1 MVRSM
6 YSGVSGLRSH
16 QQRLDVIGNNVSNVN
31 TYGFKSSRATF
42 RDMFYQNVRNAAQGT
57 SSRGGINPSAI
68 GYGASLSSVDL
79 LMEVSSMT
87 PTGNPLDVA
96 ITGEGFLQVMDN
108 DGNIFYTRA
117 GMLDVDPTTGY
128 LVDGNGYFVLGT
140 QAKDATVGIVGQE
153 PGTSRIK
160 IELPTLDAKQA
171 SVTKQIGGN
180 EFTMTASNIGD
191 AGNASIN
198 FSLAYDMPAGE
209 KIEVI
214 ISGNNIEVNVNP
226 NATFDN
232 LGAFMDQVNSAITD
246 KLGETHPAGTFN
258 LTMDPPITMP
268 NTDVY
273 PNGITGEQLIKSD
286 SGPVGGGI
294 VLSDAA
300 KDIGIQF
307 IAKKLGSA
315 FTAGDAP
322 DTKPVD
328 PFGKVEISVN
338 ANDATLWDVKVGD
351 YEQKGLTL
359 AALTGSSGVK
369 LERTAAAGGGGAG
382 GGAATTDPNDY
393 FVISIPKSYLKYDEA
408 TEKYSP
414 PDAADQVELGS
425 ATKQRPSG
433 NLGLNA
439 GFQLEGGTEGGPQ
452 TIMNIT
458 GFGIGADGTLTGQA
472 GGERL
477 IFGRIDLANFDNP
490 KGLQQSGNSYF
501 AETQNSGKPQYA
513 VPGEDGTGALKNS
526 ALEMSN
532 VDLAQEFSD
541 MITTQRGYQA
551 NSRLITVS
559 DTMLEELINLKR

>member
-16 QQRLDVIGNNVSNVN
+16 QQRLDVIGNNVSNAN

-171 SVTKQIGGN
+171 SVTKKIGGN
-180 EFTMTASNIGD
+180 EFTMTATNVGD

-198 FSLAYDMPAGE
+198 FSLAHDMPAGQD
-209 KIEVI
+209 IEVV

-226 NATFDN
+226 TSTFAN
-232 LGAFMDQVNSAITD
+232 VGTFMDQVNTMITD
-246 KLGETHPAGTFN
+246 KLGETHPAGKFELN
-258 LTMDPPITMP
+258 MDPPITVAGNP
-268 NTDVY
+268 AYPGDV
-273 PNGITGEQLIKSD
+273 ITGEQLVKSD
-286 SGPVGGGI
+286 AGPTGGMI
-294 VLSDAA
+294 ALSPDAQ
-300 KDIGIQF
+300 DRNIQF

-315 FTAGDAP
+315 FSGDMAGAQLAITHDTATDLW
-322 DTKPVD
+322 
-328 PFGKVEISVN
+328 SV
-338 ANDATLWDVKVGD
+338 AVGG
-351 YEQKGLTL
+351 YKLEGITL
-359 AALTGSSGVK
+359 AALTGSAGVMLK
-369 LERTAAAGGGGAG
+369 NTATGA
-382 GGAATTDPNDY
+382 DENDY
-393 FVISIPKSYLKYDEA
+393 FTISIPKSALDLKD
-408 TEKYSP
+408 KDDP
-414 PDAADQVELGS
+414 AAGYADSTTVTLGDM
-425 ATKQRPSG
+425 TPQRPSG

-532 VDLAQEFSD
+532 VDLANEFSD

>member
-171 SVTKQIGGN
+171 SVTKKIGGN
-180 EFTMTASNIGD
+180 EFTMTATNIGD

-198 FSLAYDMPAGE
+198 FSLAYDMPAGQD
-209 KIEVI
+209 IEVV

-226 NATFDN
+226 TSTFAN
-232 LGAFMDQVNSAITD
+232 VGTFMDQVNTMITD
-246 KLGETHPAGTFN
+246 KLGETHPAGKFELN
-258 LTMDPPITMP
+258 MDPPITVAGNP
-268 NTDVY
+268 AYPGDV
-273 PNGITGEQLIKSD
+273 ITGEQLVKSD
-286 SGPVGGGI
+286 AGPTGGMI
-294 VLSDAA
+294 ALSPDAQ
-300 KDIGIQF
+300 DRNIQF

-315 FTAGDAP
+315 FSGDTAGAQLAITH
-322 DTKPVD
+322 DTATD
-328 PFGKVEISVN
+328 LWSV
-338 ANDATLWDVKVGD
+338 AVGD
-351 YEQKGLTL
+351 YKLEGITI
-359 AALTGSSGVK
+359 AALTGSAGVMLK
-369 LERTAAAGGGGAG
+369 NTATGA
-382 GGAATTDPNDY
+382 DENDY
-393 FVISIPKSYLKYDEA
+393 FTISIPKSALDLKD
-408 TEKYSP
+408 
-414 PDAADQVELGS
+414 PDDPAAGYADSTTVTLGDM
-425 ATKQRPSG
+425 TPQRPSG

-532 VDLAQEFSD
+532 VDLANEFSD

>member
-16 QQRLDVIGNNVSNVN
+16 QQRLDVIGNNVSNAN

-171 SVTKQIGGN
+171 SVTKKIGGN
-180 EFTMTASNIGD
+180 EFTMTATNVGD

-198 FSLAYDMPAGE
+198 FSLAHDMPAGQD
-209 KIEVI
+209 IEVV

-226 NATFDN
+226 TSTFAN
-232 LGAFMDQVNSAITD
+232 VGAFMDQVNTMITD
-246 KLGETHPAGTFN
+246 KLGETHPAGKFELN
-258 LTMDPPITMP
+258 MDPPITVAGNP
-268 NTDVY
+268 AYPGDV
-273 PNGITGEQLIKSD
+273 ITGEQLVKSD
-286 SGPVGGGI
+286 AGPTGGMI
-294 VLSDAA
+294 ALSPDAQ
-300 KDIGIQF
+300 DRNIQF

-315 FTAGDAP
+315 FSGDTAGAQLVITH
-322 DTKPVD
+322 DTTSD
-328 PFGKVEISVN
+328 LWSV
-338 ANDATLWDVKVGD
+338 AVGD
-351 YEQKGLTL
+351 YKLEGITL
-359 AALTGSSGVK
+359 AALTGSAGVMLK
-369 LERTAAAGGGGAG
+369 NTATGA
-382 GGAATTDPNDY
+382 DENDY
-393 FVISIPKSYLKYDEA
+393 FTISIPKSALDLQDPGDP
-408 TEKYSP
+408 S
-414 PDAADQVELGS
+414 LGYKD
-425 ATKQRPSG
+425 TTVTLGDMTPQRPSG

-532 VDLAQEFSD
+532 VDLANEFSD

>member
-16 QQRLDVIGNNVSNVN
+16 QQRLDVIGNNVSNAN

-171 SVTKQIGGN
+171 SVTKKIGGN
-180 EFTMTASNIGD
+180 EFTMTATNVGD

-198 FSLAYDMPAGE
+198 FSLAHDMPAGQD
-209 KIEVI
+209 IEVV

-226 NATFDN
+226 TSTFAN
-232 LGAFMDQVNSAITD
+232 VGAFMDQVNTMITD
-246 KLGETHPAGTFN
+246 KLGETHPAGKFELN
-258 LTMDPPITMP
+258 MDPPITMTGNP
-268 NTDVY
+268 AYPGDV
-273 PNGITGEQLIKSD
+273 ITGEQLVKSD
-286 SGPVGGGI
+286 AGPTGGMI
-294 VLSDAA
+294 ALSPDAQ
-300 KDIGIQF
+300 DRNIQF

-315 FTAGDAP
+315 FSGDTAGAQLVITH
-322 DTKPVD
+322 DTTND
-328 PFGKVEISVN
+328 LWSV
-338 ANDATLWDVKVGD
+338 VVGD
-351 YEQKGLTL
+351 YKLEGITL
-359 AALTGSSGVK
+359 AALTGSAGVMLK
-369 LERTAAAGGGGAG
+369 NTATGA
-382 GGAATTDPNDY
+382 DENDY
-393 FVISIPKSYLKYDEA
+393 FTISIPKSALDLQDKDDP
-408 TEKYSP
+408 S
-414 PDAADQVELGS
+414 LGYKD
-425 ATKQRPSG
+425 TTVTLGDMTPQRPSG

-532 VDLAQEFSD
+532 VDLANEFSD

>member
-16 QQRLDVIGNNVSNVN
+16 QQRLDVIGNNVSNAN

-171 SVTKQIGGN
+171 SVTKKIGGN
-180 EFTMTASNIGD
+180 EFTMTATNVGD

-198 FSLAYDMPAGE
+198 FSLAHDMPAGQD
-209 KIEVI
+209 IEVV

-226 NATFDN
+226 TSTFAN
-232 LGAFMDQVNSAITD
+232 VGAFMDQVNTMITD
-246 KLGETHPAGTFN
+246 KLGETHPAGKFELN
-258 LTMDPPITMP
+258 MDPPITMTGNP
-268 NTDVY
+268 AYPGDV
-273 PNGITGEQLIKSD
+273 ITGEQLVKSD
-286 SGPVGGGI
+286 AGPTGGMI
-294 VLSDAA
+294 ALSPDAQNRN
-300 KDIGIQF
+300 IQF

-315 FTAGDAP
+315 FSGDTAGAQLVITH
-322 DTKPVD
+322 DTTSD
-328 PFGKVEISVN
+328 LWSV
-338 ANDATLWDVKVGD
+338 VVGD
-351 YEQKGLTL
+351 YKLEGITL
-359 AALTGSSGVK
+359 AALTGSAGVMLK
-369 LERTAAAGGGGAG
+369 NTATGA
-382 GGAATTDPNDY
+382 DENDY
-393 FVISIPKSYLKYDEA
+393 FTISIPKSALDLKD
-408 TEKYSP
+408 KDDP
-414 PDAADQVELGS
+414 AAGYADSTTVTLGDM
-425 ATKQRPSG
+425 TPQRPSG

-532 VDLAQEFSD
+532 VDLANEFSD

>member
-16 QQRLDVIGNNVSNVN
+16 QQRLDVIGNNVSNAN

-171 SVTKQIGGN
+171 SVTKKIGGN
-180 EFTMTASNIGD
+180 EFTMTATNVGD

-198 FSLAYDMPAGE
+198 FSLAHDMPAGQD
-209 KIEVI
+209 IEVV

-226 NATFDN
+226 TSTFAN
-232 LGAFMDQVNSAITD
+232 VGAFMDQVNTMITD
-246 KLGETHPAGTFN
+246 KLGETHPAGKFELN
-258 LTMDPPITMP
+258 MDPPITMTGNP
-268 NTDVY
+268 AYPGDV
-273 PNGITGEQLIKSD
+273 ITGEQLVKSD
-286 SGPVGGGI
+286 AGPTGGMI
-294 VLSDAA
+294 ALSPDAQ
-300 KDIGIQF
+300 DRNIQF

-315 FTAGDAP
+315 FSGDTAGAQLVITH
-322 DTKPVD
+322 DTTSD
-328 PFGKVEISVN
+328 LWSV
-338 ANDATLWDVKVGD
+338 VVGD
-351 YEQKGLTL
+351 YKLEGITL
-359 AALTGSSGVK
+359 AALTGSAGVMLK
-369 LERTAAAGGGGAG
+369 NTATGA
-382 GGAATTDPNDY
+382 DENDY
-393 FVISIPKSYLKYDEA
+393 FTISIPKSALDLQDKDDP
-408 TEKYSP
+408 S
-414 PDAADQVELGS
+414 LGYKD
-425 ATKQRPSG
+425 TTVTLGDMTPQRPSG

-532 VDLAQEFSD
+532 VDLANEFSD

>member
-16 QQRLDVIGNNVSNVN
+16 QQRLDVIGNNVSNAN

-171 SVTKQIGGN
+171 SVTKKIGGK
-180 EFTMTASNIGD
+180 EFTMTASNVGD

-209 KIEVI
+209 KIEVV

-226 NATFDN
+226 TATFTSVN
-232 LGAFMDQVNSAITD
+232 NFMELVNSAITD
-246 KLGETHPAGTFN
+246 KLGEQHPAGNFTIK
-258 LTMDPPITMP
+258 MDPPIDMANMADT
-268 NTDVY
+268 Y
-273 PNGITGEQLIKSD
+273 PNGEITGEQLIKSD
-286 SGPVGGGI
+286 AGPVGGGLT
-294 VLSDAA
+294 LSEDAA
-300 KDIGIQF
+300 DKGIQF

-315 FTAGDAP
+315 FSGDGAMGALDITKNGTGDTATWDI
-322 DTKPVD
+322 
-328 PFGKVEISVN
+328 EVN
-338 ANDATLWDVKVGD
+338 GYKQT
-351 YEQKGLTL
+351 GLTF
-359 AALTGSSGVK
+359 AALTGSAGVK
-369 LERTAAAGGGGAG
+369 LEKTGGGAG
-382 GGAATTDPNDY
+382 GAAADPNDY
-393 FVISIPKSYLKYDEA
+393 FVISIPKSYFPYDDTTKEYGEPQNPI
-408 TEKYSP
+408 T
-414 PDAADQVELGS
+414 ELGT

-532 VDLAQEFSD
+532 VDLANEFSD

>member
-16 QQRLDVIGNNVSNVN
+16 QQRLDVIGNNVSNAN

-171 SVTKQIGGN
+171 SVTKKIGGN
-180 EFTMTASNIGD
+180 EFTMTATNVGD

-209 KIEVI
+209 KIEVV

-226 NATFDN
+226 NATFDS
-232 LGAFMDQVNSAITD
+232 LGAFMDQINSAITD

-268 NTDVY
+268 NDEVY

-294 VLSDAA
+294 ELSDAA
-300 KDIGIQF
+300 KDMGIQF
-307 IAKKLGSA
+307 ISKKLGSA

-322 DTKPVD
+322 DTNPKAMGQVTITKNATD
-328 PFGKVEISVN
+328 PN
-338 ANDATLWDVKVGD
+338 LWDIAVGD
-351 YEQKGLTL
+351 YKQEGLTL

-369 LERTAAAGGGGAG
+369 LERTGGGAG
-382 GGAATTDPNDY
+382 GAATDPNDY
-393 FVISIPKSYLKYDEA
+393 FVISIPKSYLAYDEA
-408 TEKYSP
+408 TGTYDVP
-414 PDAADQVELGS
+414 ANPVELGN

-532 VDLAQEFSD
+532 VDLANEFSD

>member
-16 QQRLDVIGNNVSNVN
+16 QQRLDVIGNNVSNAN

-171 SVTKQIGGN
+171 SVTKKIGGN
-180 EFTMTASNIGD
+180 EFTMTASNVGD

-198 FSLAYDMPAGE
+198 FSLAYDMPAGQD
-209 KIEVI
+209 IEVV

-226 NATFDN
+226 TATFSGVDN
-232 LGAFMDQVNSAITD
+232 FMEMVNTAITD
-246 KLGETHPAGTFN
+246 KLGEQHPAGNFTLN
-258 LTMDPPITMP
+258 MDPPIVMANMTE
-268 NTDVY
+268 TY
-273 PNGITGEQLIKSD
+273 PNGEITGEQLIKSD
-286 SGPVGGGI
+286 AGPVGGGLT
-294 VLSDAA
+294 LSEDAA
-300 KDIGIQF
+300 DRGIQF

-315 FTAGDAP
+315 FSANGAADTNPVQMGALTITKNGAGDTATW
-322 DTKPVD
+322 DI
-328 PFGKVEISVN
+328 EVN
-338 ANDATLWDVKVGD
+338 GYKQT
-351 YEQKGLTL
+351 GLTF
-359 AALTGSSGVK
+359 AALTGAAGVK
-369 LERTAAAGGGGAG
+369 LERTGGGAG
-382 GGAATTDPNDY
+382 GAAADPNDY
-393 FVISIPKSYLKYDEA
+393 FVISIPKSYFVYDDTTKEYNLPQNPI
-408 TEKYSP
+408 T
-414 PDAADQVELGS
+414 DLGT

-532 VDLAQEFSD
+532 VDLANEFSD

>member
-16 QQRLDVIGNNVSNVN
+16 QQRLDVIGNNVSNAN

-171 SVTKQIGGN
+171 SVTKKIGGK
-180 EFTMTASNIGD
+180 EFTMTASNVGD

-209 KIEVI
+209 KIEVV

-226 NATFDN
+226 TATFTSVN
-232 LGAFMDQVNSAITD
+232 NFMEMVNTAITD
-246 KLGETHPAGTFN
+246 KLGEQHPAGNFTIK
-258 LTMDPPITMP
+258 MDPPIDMANMADT
-268 NTDVY
+268 Y
-273 PNGITGEQLIKSD
+273 PNGEITGEQLIKSD
-286 SGPVGGGI
+286 AGPVGGGLT
-294 VLSDAA
+294 LSEDAA
-300 KDIGIQF
+300 DKGIQF

-315 FTAGDAP
+315 FSGDGAMGALTIKKNGTGDTATWDI
-322 DTKPVD
+322 
-328 PFGKVEISVN
+328 EVN
-338 ANDATLWDVKVGD
+338 GYKQT
-351 YEQKGLTL
+351 GLTF
-359 AALTGSSGVK
+359 AALTGSAGVK
-369 LERTAAAGGGGAG
+369 LEKDGGGAG
-382 GGAATTDPNDY
+382 GAAADPNDY
-393 FVISIPKSYLKYDEA
+393 FVISIPKSYFPYDDTNKEYGEPQNPI
-408 TEKYSP
+408 T
-414 PDAADQVELGS
+414 ELGT

-532 VDLAQEFSD
+532 VDLANEFSD

>member
-16 QQRLDVIGNNVSNVN
+16 QQRLDVIGNNVSNAN

-171 SVTKQIGGN
+171 SVTKKIGGK
-180 EFTMTASNIGD
+180 EFTMTASNVGD

-209 KIEVI
+209 KIEVV

-226 NATFDN
+226 TATFTSVN
-232 LGAFMDQVNSAITD
+232 NFMELVNSAITD
-246 KLGETHPAGTFN
+246 KLGEQHPAGNFTIK
-258 LTMDPPITMP
+258 MDPPIDMANMADT
-268 NTDVY
+268 Y
-273 PNGITGEQLIKSD
+273 PNGEITGEQLIKSD
-286 SGPVGGGI
+286 AGPVGGGLT
-294 VLSDAA
+294 LSEDAA
-300 KDIGIQF
+300 DKGIQF

-315 FTAGDAP
+315 FSGDGAMGALNIKKNGTGDTATWDI
-322 DTKPVD
+322 
-328 PFGKVEISVN
+328 EVN
-338 ANDATLWDVKVGD
+338 GYKQT
-351 YEQKGLTL
+351 GLTF
-359 AALTGSSGVK
+359 AALTGSAGVK
-369 LERTAAAGGGGAG
+369 LEKDGGGAG
-382 GGAATTDPNDY
+382 GAAADPNDY
-393 FVISIPKSYLKYDEA
+393 FVISIPKSYFPYDE
-408 TEKYSP
+408 T
-414 PDAADQVELGS
+414 
-425 ATKQRPSG
+425 TKEYG
-433 NLGLNA
+433 
-439 GFQLEGGTEGGPQ
+439 
-452 TIMNIT
+452 
-458 GFGIGADGTLTGQA
+458 
-472 GGERL
+472 
-477 IFGRIDLANFDNP
+477 
-490 KGLQQSGNSYF
+490 
-501 AETQNSGKPQYA
+501 
-513 VPGEDGTGALKNS
+513 
-526 ALEMSN
+526 
-532 VDLAQEFSD
+532 
-541 MITTQRGYQA
+541 
-551 NSRLITVS
+551 
-559 DTMLEELINLKR
+559 

>member
-16 QQRLDVIGNNVSNVN
+16 QQRLDVIGNNVSNAN

-171 SVTKQIGGN
+171 SVTKKIGGN
-180 EFTMTASNIGD
+180 EFTMTATNIGD

-198 FSLAYDMPAGE
+198 FSLAHDMPAGQD
-209 KIEVI
+209 IEVV

-226 NATFDN
+226 TSTFAN
-232 LGAFMDQVNSAITD
+232 VGTFMDQVNTMITD
-246 KLGETHPAGTFN
+246 KLGETHPAGKFELN
-258 LTMDPPITMP
+258 MDPPITMTGNP
-268 NTDVY
+268 AYPGDV
-273 PNGITGEQLIKSD
+273 ITGEQLVKSD
-286 SGPVGGGI
+286 AGPTGGMI
-294 VLSDAA
+294 ALSPDAQ
-300 KDIGIQF
+300 DRNIQF

-315 FTAGDAP
+315 FSGDTAGAQLEITH
-322 DTKPVD
+322 DTTSD
-328 PFGKVEISVN
+328 LWSV
-338 ANDATLWDVKVGD
+338 AVGD
-351 YEQKGLTL
+351 YKLEGITL
-359 AALTGSSGVK
+359 AALTGSAGVMLK
-369 LERTAAAGGGGAG
+369 NTATGA
-382 GGAATTDPNDY
+382 DENDY
-393 FVISIPKSYLKYDEA
+393 FTISIPKSALDLQD
-408 TEKYSP
+408 
-414 PDAADQVELGS
+414 PDDPSLGYKD
-425 ATKQRPSG
+425 TTVTLGDMTPQRPSG

-532 VDLAQEFSD
+532 VDLANEFSD

>member
-16 QQRLDVIGNNVSNVN
+16 QQRLDVIGNNVSNAN

-171 SVTKQIGGN
+171 SVTKKIGGN
-180 EFTMTASNIGD
+180 EFTMTATNIGD

-198 FSLAYDMPAGE
+198 FSLAYDMPAGQD
-209 KIEVI
+209 IEVV

-226 NATFDN
+226 TSTFAN
-232 LGAFMDQVNSAITD
+232 VGTFMDQVNTMITD
-246 KLGETHPAGTFN
+246 KLGETHPAGKFELN
-258 LTMDPPITMP
+258 MDPPITMTGNP
-268 NTDVY
+268 AYPGDV
-273 PNGITGEQLIKSD
+273 ITGEQLVKSD
-286 SGPVGGGI
+286 AGPTGGMI
-294 VLSDAA
+294 ALSPDAQ
-300 KDIGIQF
+300 DRNIQF

-315 FTAGDAP
+315 FSGDTAGAQLVITH
-322 DTKPVD
+322 DTTND
-328 PFGKVEISVN
+328 LWSV
-338 ANDATLWDVKVGD
+338 VVGD
-351 YEQKGLTL
+351 YKLEGITL
-359 AALTGSSGVK
+359 AALTGSAGVMLK
-369 LERTAAAGGGGAG
+369 NTATGA
-382 GGAATTDPNDY
+382 DENDY
-393 FVISIPKSYLKYDEA
+393 FTISIPKSALDPKD
-408 TEKYSP
+408 
-414 PDAADQVELGS
+414 PDDPAAGYADSTTVTLGDM
-425 ATKQRPSG
+425 TPQRPSG

-532 VDLAQEFSD
+532 VDLANEFSD

>member
-16 QQRLDVIGNNVSNVN
+16 QQRLDVIGNNVSNAN

-171 SVTKQIGGN
+171 SVTKKIGGN
-180 EFTMTASNIGD
+180 EFTMTASNVGD

-198 FSLAYDMPAGE
+198 FSLAHDMPAGQD
-209 KIEVI
+209 IEVV

-226 NATFDN
+226 TSTFNTVAD
-232 LGAFMDQVNSAITD
+232 FMDQVNSMITD
-246 KLGETHPAGTFN
+246 KLGETHPAGSFTLN
-258 LTMDPPITMP
+258 MDPSLTVTG
-268 NTDVY
+268 NDAY
-273 PNGITGEQLIKSD
+273 PNGVITGEQLVKSD
-286 SGPVGGGI
+286 AGPTGGMI
-294 VLSDAA
+294 ALSPDAQ
-300 KDIGIQF
+300 DRNIQF

-315 FTAGDAP
+315 FSGDTAGAQLEITH
-322 DTKPVD
+322 DTTSD
-328 PFGKVEISVN
+328 LWSV
-338 ANDATLWDVKVGD
+338 AVGD
-351 YEQKGLTL
+351 YKLEGITL
-359 AALTGSSGVK
+359 AALTGSAGVMLK
-369 LERTAAAGGGGAG
+369 NTATGA
-382 GGAATTDPNDY
+382 DENDY
-393 FVISIPKSYLKYDEA
+393 FTISIPKSALDLKD
-408 TEKYSP
+408 KDDP
-414 PDAADQVELGS
+414 AAGYADSTTVTLGDM
-425 ATKQRPSG
+425 TPQRPSG

-532 VDLAQEFSD
+532 VDLANEFSD

>member
-16 QQRLDVIGNNVSNVN
+16 QQRLDVIGNNVSNAN

-171 SVTKQIGGN
+171 SVTKKIGGN
-180 EFTMTASNIGD
+180 EFTMTATNIGD

-198 FSLAYDMPAGE
+198 FSLAYDMPAGQD
-209 KIEVI
+209 IEVV

-226 NATFDN
+226 TSTFAN
-232 LGAFMDQVNSAITD
+232 VGTFMDQVNTMITD
-246 KLGETHPAGTFN
+246 KLGETHPAGKFELN
-258 LTMDPPITMP
+258 MDPPITVAGNP
-268 NTDVY
+268 AYPGDV
-273 PNGITGEQLIKSD
+273 ITGEQLVKSD
-286 SGPVGGGI
+286 AGPTGGMI
-294 VLSDAA
+294 ALSPDAQ
-300 KDIGIQF
+300 DRNIQF

-315 FTAGDAP
+315 FSGDMAGAQLAITHDTATDLW
-322 DTKPVD
+322 
-328 PFGKVEISVN
+328 SV
-338 ANDATLWDVKVGD
+338 AVGD
-351 YEQKGLTL
+351 YKLEGITL
-359 AALTGSSGVK
+359 AALTGSAGVMLK
-369 LERTAAAGGGGAG
+369 NTATGA
-382 GGAATTDPNDY
+382 DENDY
-393 FVISIPKSYLKYDEA
+393 FTISIPKSALDLKD
-408 TEKYSP
+408 KDDP
-414 PDAADQVELGS
+414 AAGYADSTTVTLGDM
-425 ATKQRPSG
+425 TPQRPSG

-532 VDLAQEFSD
+532 VDLANEFSD

>member
-16 QQRLDVIGNNVSNVN
+16 QQRLDVIGNNVSNAN

-171 SVTKQIGGN
+171 SVTKKIGGT
-180 EFTMTASNIGD
+180 EVTMTASNVGD

-209 KIEVI
+209 KIEVV

-226 NATFDN
+226 TATFTSVN
-232 LGAFMDQVNSAITD
+232 NFMELVNSAITD
-246 KLGETHPAGTFN
+246 KLGEQHPAGNFTIK
-258 LTMDPPITMP
+258 MDPPIDMANMADT
-268 NTDVY
+268 Y
-273 PNGITGEQLIKSD
+273 PNGEITGEQLIKSD
-286 SGPVGGGI
+286 AGPVGGGLT
-294 VLSDAA
+294 LSEDAA
-300 KDIGIQF
+300 DKGIQF

-315 FTAGDAP
+315 FSGDGAMGALNIKKNGTGDTATWDI
-322 DTKPVD
+322 
-328 PFGKVEISVN
+328 EVN
-338 ANDATLWDVKVGD
+338 GYKQT
-351 YEQKGLTL
+351 GLTF
-359 AALTGSSGVK
+359 AALTGSAGVK
-369 LERTAAAGGGGAG
+369 LEKDGGGAG
-382 GGAATTDPNDY
+382 GAAADPNDY
-393 FVISIPKSYLKYDEA
+393 FVISIPKSYFPYDDTTKEYGEPKNPI
-408 TEKYSP
+408 T
-414 PDAADQVELGS
+414 DLGT

-532 VDLAQEFSD
+532 VDLANEFSD

>member
-31 TYGFKSSRATF
+31 TYGNKSSRATF

-171 SVTKQIGGN
+171 SVTKKIGGN
-180 EFTMTASNIGD
+180 EFTMTATNIGD

-198 FSLAYDMPAGE
+198 FSLAYDMPAGQD
-209 KIEVI
+209 IEVV

-226 NATFDN
+226 TSTFAN
-232 LGAFMDQVNSAITD
+232 VGTFMDQVNTMITD
-246 KLGETHPAGTFN
+246 KLGETHPAGKFELN
-258 LTMDPPITMP
+258 MDPPITMTGNP
-268 NTDVY
+268 AYPGDV
-273 PNGITGEQLIKSD
+273 ITGEQLVKSD
-286 SGPVGGGI
+286 AGPTGGMI
-294 VLSDAA
+294 ALSPDAQ
-300 KDIGIQF
+300 DRNIQF

-315 FTAGDAP
+315 FSGDTAGAQLAITH
-322 DTKPVD
+322 DTATD
-328 PFGKVEISVN
+328 LWSV
-338 ANDATLWDVKVGD
+338 AVGD
-351 YEQKGLTL
+351 YKLEGITL
-359 AALTGSSGVK
+359 AALTGSAGVMLK
-369 LERTAAAGGGGAG
+369 NTATGA
-382 GGAATTDPNDY
+382 DENDY
-393 FVISIPKSYLKYDEA
+393 FTISIPKSALDLKD
-408 TEKYSP
+408 
-414 PDAADQVELGS
+414 PDDPAAGYADSTTVTLGDM
-425 ATKQRPSG
+425 TPQRPSG

-532 VDLAQEFSD
+532 VDLANEFSD

>member
-16 QQRLDVIGNNVSNVN
+16 QQRLDVIGNNVSNAN

-171 SVTKQIGGN
+171 SVTKKIGGK
-180 EFTMTASNIGD
+180 EFTMTASNVGD

-209 KIEVI
+209 KIEVV

-226 NATFDN
+226 TATFTSVN
-232 LGAFMDQVNSAITD
+232 NFMELVNSAITD
-246 KLGETHPAGTFN
+246 KLGEQHPAGNFTIK
-258 LTMDPPITMP
+258 MDPPIDMANMADT
-268 NTDVY
+268 Y
-273 PNGITGEQLIKSD
+273 PNGEITGEQLIKSD
-286 SGPVGGGI
+286 AGPVGGGLT
-294 VLSDAA
+294 LSEDAA
-300 KDIGIQF
+300 DKGIQF

-315 FTAGDAP
+315 FSGDGTMGALNIKKNGTGDTATWDI
-322 DTKPVD
+322 
-328 PFGKVEISVN
+328 EVN
-338 ANDATLWDVKVGD
+338 GYKQT
-351 YEQKGLTL
+351 GLTF
-359 AALTGSSGVK
+359 AALTGSAGVK
-369 LERTAAAGGGGAG
+369 LEKTGGGAG
-382 GGAATTDPNDY
+382 GAAADPNDY
-393 FVISIPKSYLKYDEA
+393 FVISIPKSYFPYDDTTKEYGEPQNPI
-408 TEKYSP
+408 T
-414 PDAADQVELGS
+414 ELGT

-532 VDLAQEFSD
+532 VDLANEFSD

>member
-16 QQRLDVIGNNVSNVN
+16 QQRLDVIGNNVSNAN

-171 SVTKQIGGN
+171 SVTKKIGGN
-180 EFTMTASNIGD
+180 EFTMTATNVGD

-198 FSLAYDMPAGE
+198 FSLAYDMPAGQD
-209 KIEVI
+209 IEVV

-226 NATFDN
+226 TSTFAN
-232 LGAFMDQVNSAITD
+232 VGTFMDQVNTMITD
-246 KLGETHPAGTFN
+246 KLGETHPAGKFELN
-258 LTMDPPITMP
+258 MDPPITVAGNP
-268 NTDVY
+268 AYPGDV
-273 PNGITGEQLIKSD
+273 ITGEQLVKSD
-286 SGPVGGGI
+286 AGPTGGMI
-294 VLSDAA
+294 ALSPDAQ
-300 KDIGIQF
+300 DRNIQF

-315 FTAGDAP
+315 FSGDTAGAQLVITH
-322 DTKPVD
+322 DTTND
-328 PFGKVEISVN
+328 LWSV
-338 ANDATLWDVKVGD
+338 VVGD
-351 YEQKGLTL
+351 YKLEGITL
-359 AALTGSSGVK
+359 AALTGSAGVMLK
-369 LERTAAAGGGGAG
+369 NTATGA
-382 GGAATTDPNDY
+382 DENDY
-393 FVISIPKSYLKYDEA
+393 FTISIPKSALDLKD
-408 TEKYSP
+408 KDDP
-414 PDAADQVELGS
+414 AAGYADSTTVTLGDM
-425 ATKQRPSG
+425 TPQRPSG

-532 VDLAQEFSD
+532 VDLANEFSD

>member
-16 QQRLDVIGNNVSNVN
+16 QQRLDVIGNNVSNAN

-171 SVTKQIGGN
+171 SVTKKIGGK
-180 EFTMTASNIGD
+180 EFTMTASNVGD

-209 KIEVI
+209 KIEVV

-226 NATFDN
+226 TATFTSVN
-232 LGAFMDQVNSAITD
+232 NFMELVNTAITD
-246 KLGETHPAGTFN
+246 KLGEQHPAGNFTIK
-258 LTMDPPITMP
+258 MDPPIDMANMADT
-268 NTDVY
+268 Y
-273 PNGITGEQLIKSD
+273 PNGEITGEQLIKSD
-286 SGPVGGGI
+286 AGPVGGGLT
-294 VLSDAA
+294 LSEDAA
-300 KDIGIQF
+300 DKGIQF

-315 FTAGDAP
+315 FSGDGAMGALTIKKNGTGDTA
-322 DTKPVD
+322 T
-328 PFGKVEISVN
+328 
-338 ANDATLWDVKVGD
+338 WDIEVGG
-351 YEQKGLTL
+351 YKQTGLTF
-359 AALTGSSGVK
+359 AALTGSAGVK
-369 LERTAAAGGGGAG
+369 LEKDGGGAG
-382 GGAATTDPNDY
+382 GAAADPNDY
-393 FVISIPKSYLKYDEA
+393 FVISIPKSYFPYDDTNKEYGEPQNPI
-408 TEKYSP
+408 T
-414 PDAADQVELGS
+414 ELGT

-532 VDLAQEFSD
+532 VDLANEFSD

>member
-16 QQRLDVIGNNVSNVN
+16 QQRLDVIGNNVSNAN

-171 SVTKQIGGN
+171 SVTKKIGGN
-180 EFTMTASNIGD
+180 EFTMTASNVGD

-198 FSLAYDMPAGE
+198 FSLAHDMPAGQD
-209 KIEVI
+209 IEVV

-226 NATFDN
+226 TSTFNTVAD
-232 LGAFMDQVNSAITD
+232 FMDQVNSMITD
-246 KLGETHPAGTFN
+246 KLGETHPAGSFTLN
-258 LTMDPPITMP
+258 MDPPLTVTG
-268 NTDVY
+268 NDAY
-273 PNGITGEQLIKSD
+273 PNGVITGEQLVKSD
-286 SGPVGGGI
+286 AGPTGGMI
-294 VLSDAA
+294 ALSPDAQ
-300 KDIGIQF
+300 DRNIQF

-315 FTAGDAP
+315 FSGDTAGAQLEITH
-322 DTKPVD
+322 DTTSD
-328 PFGKVEISVN
+328 LWSV
-338 ANDATLWDVKVGD
+338 AVGD
-351 YEQKGLTL
+351 YKLEGITL
-359 AALTGSSGVK
+359 AALTGSAGVMLK
-369 LERTAAAGGGGAG
+369 NTATGA
-382 GGAATTDPNDY
+382 DENDY
-393 FVISIPKSYLKYDEA
+393 FTISIPKSALDLQDPGDP
-408 TEKYSP
+408 S
-414 PDAADQVELGS
+414 LGYKD
-425 ATKQRPSG
+425 TTVTLGDMTPQRPSG

-532 VDLAQEFSD
+532 VDLANEFSD

>member
-16 QQRLDVIGNNVSNVN
+16 QQRLDVIGNNVSNAN

-140 QAKDATVGIVGQE
+140 QAADATVGIVGQE

-171 SVTKQIGGN
+171 SVTKQIGGK
-180 EFTMTASNIGD
+180 EFTMTASNVGD

-209 KIEVI
+209 KIEVV

-226 NATFDN
+226 NATFDS
-232 LGAFMDQVNSAITD
+232 LGAFMDQINSAITD

-268 NTDVY
+268 NDEVY

-294 VLSDAA
+294 ELSDAA
-300 KDIGIQF
+300 KDMGIQF
-307 IAKKLGSA
+307 ISKKLGSA

-322 DTKPVD
+322 DTNPKAMGQVTITKNATD
-328 PFGKVEISVN
+328 PN
-338 ANDATLWDVKVGD
+338 LWDIAVGD
-351 YEQKGLTL
+351 YKQEGLTL

-369 LERTAAAGGGGAG
+369 LERTGGGAG
-382 GGAATTDPNDY
+382 GAATDPNDY
-393 FVISIPKSYLKYDEA
+393 FVISIPKSYLAYDEA
-408 TEKYSP
+408 TGTYDVP
-414 PDAADQVELGS
+414 ANPVELGN

-532 VDLAQEFSD
+532 VDLANEFSD

>member
-16 QQRLDVIGNNVSNVN
+16 QQRLDVIGNNVSNAN

-171 SVTKQIGGN
+171 SVTKKIGGN
-180 EFTMTASNIGD
+180 EFTMTATNVGD

-198 FSLAYDMPAGE
+198 FSLAHDMPAGQD
-209 KIEVI
+209 IEVV

-226 NATFDN
+226 TSTFAN
-232 LGAFMDQVNSAITD
+232 VGAFMDQVNTMITD
-246 KLGETHPAGTFN
+246 KLGETHPAGKFELN
-258 LTMDPPITMP
+258 MDPPITMTGNP
-268 NTDVY
+268 AYPGDV
-273 PNGITGEQLIKSD
+273 ITGEQLVKSD
-286 SGPVGGGI
+286 AGPTGGMI
-294 VLSDAA
+294 ALSPDAQ
-300 KDIGIQF
+300 DRNIQF

-315 FTAGDAP
+315 FSGDTAGAQLVITH
-322 DTKPVD
+322 DTTSD
-328 PFGKVEISVN
+328 LWSV
-338 ANDATLWDVKVGD
+338 VVGD
-351 YEQKGLTL
+351 YKLEGITL
-359 AALTGSSGVK
+359 AALTGSAGVMLK
-369 LERTAAAGGGGAG
+369 NTATGA
-382 GGAATTDPNDY
+382 DENDY
-393 FVISIPKSYLKYDEA
+393 FTISIPKSALDLQD
-408 TEKYSP
+408 
-414 PDAADQVELGS
+414 PDDPSLGYKD
-425 ATKQRPSG
+425 TTVTLGDMTPQRPSG

-532 VDLAQEFSD
+532 VDLANEFSD

>member
-16 QQRLDVIGNNVSNVN
+16 QQRLDVIGNNVSNAN

-171 SVTKQIGGN
+171 SVTKKIGGN
-180 EFTMTASNIGD
+180 EFTMTATNVGD

-209 KIEVI
+209 KIEVV

-226 NATFDN
+226 TATFTSVN
-232 LGAFMDQVNSAITD
+232 NFMELVNSAITD
-246 KLGETHPAGTFN
+246 KLGEQHPAGNFTIK
-258 LTMDPPITMP
+258 MDPPIDMANMADT
-268 NTDVY
+268 Y
-273 PNGITGEQLIKSD
+273 PNGEITGEQLIKSD
-286 SGPVGGGI
+286 AGPVGGGLT
-294 VLSDAA
+294 LSEDAA
-300 KDIGIQF
+300 DKGIQF

-315 FTAGDAP
+315 FSGDGAMGALDITKNGTGDTATWDI
-322 DTKPVD
+322 
-328 PFGKVEISVN
+328 EVN
-338 ANDATLWDVKVGD
+338 GYKQT
-351 YEQKGLTL
+351 GLTF
-359 AALTGSSGVK
+359 AALTGSAGVK
-369 LERTAAAGGGGAG
+369 LEKTGGGAG
-382 GGAATTDPNDY
+382 GAAADPNDY
-393 FVISIPKSYLKYDEA
+393 FVISIPKSYFPYDDRTKEYGEPKNPI
-408 TEKYSP
+408 T
-414 PDAADQVELGS
+414 DLGT

-532 VDLAQEFSD
+532 VDLANEFSD

>member
-16 QQRLDVIGNNVSNVN
+16 QQRLDVIGNNVSNAN

-171 SVTKQIGGN
+171 SVTKKIGGN
-180 EFTMTASNIGD
+180 EFTMTATNVGD

-198 FSLAYDMPAGE
+198 FSLAHDMPAGQD
-209 KIEVI
+209 IEVV

-226 NATFDN
+226 TSTFAN
-232 LGAFMDQVNSAITD
+232 VGAFMDQVNTMITD
-246 KLGETHPAGTFN
+246 KLGETHPAGKFELN
-258 LTMDPPITMP
+258 MDPPITMTGNP
-268 NTDVY
+268 AYPGDV
-273 PNGITGEQLIKSD
+273 ITGEQLVKSD
-286 SGPVGGGI
+286 AGPTGGMI
-294 VLSDAA
+294 ALSPDAQ
-300 KDIGIQF
+300 DRNIQF

-315 FTAGDAP
+315 FSGDTAGAQLVITH
-322 DTKPVD
+322 DTTSD
-328 PFGKVEISVN
+328 LWSV
-338 ANDATLWDVKVGD
+338 AVGD
-351 YEQKGLTL
+351 YKLEGITL
-359 AALTGSSGVK
+359 AALTGSAGVMLK
-369 LERTAAAGGGGAG
+369 NTATGA
-382 GGAATTDPNDY
+382 DENDY
-393 FVISIPKSYLKYDEA
+393 FTISIPKSALDLQD
-408 TEKYSP
+408 
-414 PDAADQVELGS
+414 PDDPSLGYKD
-425 ATKQRPSG
+425 TTVTLGDMTPQRPSG

-532 VDLAQEFSD
+532 VDLANEFSD

>member
-16 QQRLDVIGNNVSNVN
+16 QQRLDVIGNNVSNAN

-171 SVTKQIGGN
+171 SVTKKIGGN
-180 EFTMTASNIGD
+180 EFTMTASNVGD

-198 FSLAYDMPAGE
+198 FSLAHDMPAGQD
-209 KIEVI
+209 IEVV

-226 NATFDN
+226 TSTFAN
-232 LGAFMDQVNSAITD
+232 VGTFMDQVNTMITD
-246 KLGETHPAGTFN
+246 KLGETHPAGKFELN
-258 LTMDPPITMP
+258 MDPPITVAGNP
-268 NTDVY
+268 AYPGDV
-273 PNGITGEQLIKSD
+273 ITGEQLVKSD
-286 SGPVGGGI
+286 AGPTGGMI
-294 VLSDAA
+294 ALSPDAQ
-300 KDIGIQF
+300 DRNIQF

-315 FTAGDAP
+315 FSGDTAGAQLEITH
-322 DTKPVD
+322 DTTSD
-328 PFGKVEISVN
+328 LWSV
-338 ANDATLWDVKVGD
+338 AVGD
-351 YEQKGLTL
+351 YKLEGITL
-359 AALTGSSGVK
+359 AALTGSAGVMLK
-369 LERTAAAGGGGAG
+369 NTATGA
-382 GGAATTDPNDY
+382 DENDY
-393 FVISIPKSYLKYDEA
+393 FTISIPKSALDLKD
-408 TEKYSP
+408 KDDP
-414 PDAADQVELGS
+414 AAGYADSTTVTLGDM
-425 ATKQRPSG
+425 TPQRPSG

-532 VDLAQEFSD
+532 VDLANEFSD

>member
-171 SVTKQIGGN
+171 SVTKKIGGN
-180 EFTMTASNIGD
+180 EFTMTATNIGD

-198 FSLAYDMPAGE
+198 FSLAYDMPAGQD
-209 KIEVI
+209 IEVV

-226 NATFDN
+226 TSTFAN
-232 LGAFMDQVNSAITD
+232 VGTFMDQVNTMITD
-246 KLGETHPAGTFN
+246 KLGETHPAGKFELN
-258 LTMDPPITMP
+258 MDPPITVAGNP
-268 NTDVY
+268 AYPGDV
-273 PNGITGEQLIKSD
+273 ITGEQLVKSD
-286 SGPVGGGI
+286 AGPTGGMI
-294 VLSDAA
+294 ALSPDAQ
-300 KDIGIQF
+300 DRNIQF

-315 FTAGDAP
+315 FSGDTAGAQLAITH
-322 DTKPVD
+322 DTATD
-328 PFGKVEISVN
+328 LWSV
-338 ANDATLWDVKVGD
+338 AVGD
-351 YEQKGLTL
+351 YKLEGITL
-359 AALTGSSGVK
+359 AALTGSAGVMLK
-369 LERTAAAGGGGAG
+369 NTATGA
-382 GGAATTDPNDY
+382 DENDY
-393 FVISIPKSYLKYDEA
+393 FTISIPKSALDLKD
-408 TEKYSP
+408 P
-414 PDAADQVELGS
+414 ADPSLGYKD
-425 ATKQRPSG
+425 TTVTLGDMTPQRPSG

-532 VDLAQEFSD
+532 VDLANEFSD

>member
-16 QQRLDVIGNNVSNVN
+16 QQRLDVIGNNVSNAN

-171 SVTKQIGGN
+171 SVTKQIGGK
-180 EFTMTASNIGD
+180 EFTMTASNVGD

-209 KIEVI
+209 KIEVV

-226 NATFDN
+226 NATFDS
-232 LGAFMDQVNSAITD
+232 LGAFMDQINSAITD

-268 NTDVY
+268 NDEVY

-294 VLSDAA
+294 ELSDAA
-300 KDIGIQF
+300 KDMGIQF
-307 IAKKLGSA
+307 ISKKLGSA

-322 DTKPVD
+322 DTNPKAMGQVTITKNATD
-328 PFGKVEISVN
+328 PN
-338 ANDATLWDVKVGD
+338 LWDIAVGD
-351 YEQKGLTL
+351 YKQEGLTL

-369 LERTAAAGGGGAG
+369 LERTGGGAG
-382 GGAATTDPNDY
+382 GAATDPNDY
-393 FVISIPKSYLKYDEA
+393 FVISIPKSYLAYDEA
-408 TEKYSP
+408 TGTYDVP
-414 PDAADQVELGS
+414 ANPVELGN

-532 VDLAQEFSD
+532 VDLANEFSD

>member
-16 QQRLDVIGNNVSNVN
+16 QQRLDVIGNNVSNAN

-171 SVTKQIGGN
+171 SVTKKIGGN
-180 EFTMTASNIGD
+180 EFTMTASNVGD

-198 FSLAYDMPAGE
+198 FSLAYDMPAGQD
-209 KIEVI
+209 IEVV

-226 NATFDN
+226 TATFTSVN
-232 LGAFMDQVNSAITD
+232 NFMEMVNTAITD
-246 KLGETHPAGTFN
+246 KLGEQHPAGNFTIK
-258 LTMDPPITMP
+258 MDPPIDMANMADT
-268 NTDVY
+268 Y
-273 PNGITGEQLIKSD
+273 PNGEITGEQLIKSD
-286 SGPVGGGI
+286 AGPVGGGLT
-294 VLSDAA
+294 LSEDAA
-300 KDIGIQF
+300 DKGIQF

-315 FTAGDAP
+315 FSGDGAMGALNIKKNGTGDTATWDI
-322 DTKPVD
+322 
-328 PFGKVEISVN
+328 EVN
-338 ANDATLWDVKVGD
+338 GYKQT
-351 YEQKGLTL
+351 GLTF
-359 AALTGSSGVK
+359 AALTGSAGVK
-369 LERTAAAGGGGAG
+369 LEKDGGGAG
-382 GGAATTDPNDY
+382 GAAADPNDY
-393 FVISIPKSYLKYDEA
+393 FVISIPKSYFPYDDKTKEYGEPKNPI
-408 TEKYSP
+408 T
-414 PDAADQVELGS
+414 DLGT

-532 VDLAQEFSD
+532 VDLANEFSD

>member
-16 QQRLDVIGNNVSNVN
+16 QQRLDVIGNNVSNAN

-171 SVTKQIGGN
+171 SVTKKIGGN
-180 EFTMTASNIGD
+180 EFTMTASNVGD

-198 FSLAYDMPAGE
+198 FSLAYDMPAGQD
-209 KIEVI
+209 IEVV

-226 NATFDN
+226 TSTFAN
-232 LGAFMDQVNSAITD
+232 VGAFMDQVNTMITD
-246 KLGETHPAGTFN
+246 KLGETHPAGKFELN
-258 LTMDPPITMP
+258 MDPPITMTGNP
-268 NTDVY
+268 AYPGDV
-273 PNGITGEQLIKSD
+273 ITGEQLVKSD
-286 SGPVGGGI
+286 AGPTGGMI
-294 VLSDAA
+294 ALSPDAQ
-300 KDIGIQF
+300 DRNIQF

-315 FTAGDAP
+315 FSGDTAGAQLEITH
-322 DTKPVD
+322 DTTSD
-328 PFGKVEISVN
+328 LWSV
-338 ANDATLWDVKVGD
+338 AVGD
-351 YEQKGLTL
+351 YKLEGITL
-359 AALTGSSGVK
+359 AALTGSAGVMLK
-369 LERTAAAGGGGAG
+369 NTATGA
-382 GGAATTDPNDY
+382 DENDY
-393 FVISIPKSYLKYDEA
+393 FTISIPKSALDLQDPGDP
-408 TEKYSP
+408 S
-414 PDAADQVELGS
+414 LGYKD
-425 ATKQRPSG
+425 TTVTLGDMTPQRPSG

-532 VDLAQEFSD
+532 VDLANEFSD